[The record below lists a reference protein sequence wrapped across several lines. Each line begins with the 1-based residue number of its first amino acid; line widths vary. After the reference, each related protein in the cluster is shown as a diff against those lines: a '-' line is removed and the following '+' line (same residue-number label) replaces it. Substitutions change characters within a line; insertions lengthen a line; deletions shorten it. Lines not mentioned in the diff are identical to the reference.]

1 MRRILIALLVL
12 CPSIA
17 FAVSQHMDQK
27 VDKIPGGARVRV
39 VVKSA
44 SQQQQQVRV
53 GLLRPAFV
61 NQNNGTHQG
70 RGVMDA
76 ENERQGGTHAAPYNQ
91 GKELILNIDYARHGL
106 QAGETVR
113 LVTTWQY
120 GGQQWHVWG
129 QSGGDFVLP

>member
-1 MRRILIALLVL
+1 MRRILVALLVL
-12 CPSIA
+12 CPSLA
-17 FAVSQHMDQK
+17 FAVSQHMDQR
-27 VDKIPGGARVRV
+27 VSAIPGGARVRV

-44 SQQQQQVRV
+44 SPSQTQVRV

-61 NQNNGTHQG
+61 TQHNGTHQG

-76 ENERQGGTHAAPYNQ
+76 ENERQGGTHQAPYNQ
-91 GKELILNIDYARHGL
+91 GKELVLDIDYAKHGL
-106 QAGETVR
+106 TAGETVR

-129 QSGGDFVLP
+129 QSGGDFNLP